1 VKQLKRESNT
11 KLQKITDLL
20 IYALIHYT
28 KENGIGMTH
37 IRHEEKNASKIVV
50 TKWGKRK
57 QDNIKVNVM
66 VSETANGT
74 HVSHR
79 RIQL

>member
-50 TKWGKRK
+50 TK
-57 QDNIKVNVM
+57 
-66 VSETANGT
+66 
-74 HVSHR
+74 
-79 RIQL
+79 